1 MTLTLTKKY
10 DRVTSHPN
18 KTKYQSPTD
27 FFPVCV
33 WLGHTSSSEE
43 LARKAFQT
51 YRYKYF
57 GQLGFSQTA
66 PQMENPRS
74 ILLPLIKN
82 EEGRRA
88 RRHGENAIIGTMK
101 GGM

>member
-1 MTLTLTKKY
+1 
-10 DRVTSHPN
+10 
-18 KTKYQSPTD
+18 
-27 FFPVCV
+27 
-33 WLGHTSSSEE
+33 LGILAVGRT
-43 LARKAFQT
+43 ARKVWKTYT
-51 YRYKYF
+51 YRHF
-57 GQLGFSQTA
+57 SQLVFSQTA

-88 RRHGENAIIGTMK
+88 RRHDENAIVGTMK